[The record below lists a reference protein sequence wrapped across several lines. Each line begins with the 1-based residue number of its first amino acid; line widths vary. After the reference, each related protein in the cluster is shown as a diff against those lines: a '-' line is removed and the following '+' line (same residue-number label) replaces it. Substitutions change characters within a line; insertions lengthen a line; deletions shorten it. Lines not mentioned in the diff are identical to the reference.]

1 MSFNKSTVN
10 PGVERSA
17 TSLYSRASQMADPNN
32 VYSLPTRDKGIS
44 GKFPIQLGSAD
55 PRDMK
60 MAIRQELVGADG
72 AVPNMGI
79 AEAGPEVFDYVE
91 KKKEEVFYQQFL
103 AYVNNMANLG
113 NPAEA
118 SWWFEKFPMLKEKRL
133 ETIKREAEKQKRLAE
148 IQVTGPQNEDD
159 LFLLYMIDQDL
170 IKMPTRPLT
179 QLWLDDQYTA
189 NAVNFKRGLFS
200 PLSYKP
206 NFGGIPNS
214 VKAPT
219 WRNPFKLNNT
229 TGVRNTAI
237 TGPQP
242 LGFQVPEGTPFP
254 SSGIGSLY
262 PSQGTGQPPR
272 A

>member
-17 TSLYSRASQMADPNN
+17 SSLYSRAAQMADPNN

-55 PRDMK
+55 PRDVK
-60 MAIRQELVGADG
+60 MAIRQELVGPDG
-72 AVPNMGI
+72 AVSGMGI

-103 AYVNNMANLG
+103 AYVNGMANLG

-133 ETIKREAEKQKRLAE
+133 ETIKRESEKQKRLAE

-159 LFLLYMIDQDL
+159 LFLLYMIDQGL
-170 IKMPTRPLT
+170 IKMPTVPLT
-179 QLWLDDQYTA
+179 QIYIDPQYKA
-189 NAVNFKRGLFS
+189 NTDNFKRGLFS
-200 PLSYKP
+200 PLTYKP
-206 NFGGIPNS
+206 NFAGIPNA
-214 VKAPT
+214 VKTPT
-219 WRNPFKLNNT
+219 WKNPFKLQAD
-229 TGVRNTAI
+229 TGLRNPAI
-237 TGPQP
+237 RGPEN
-242 LGFQVPEGTPFP
+242 LGFGIAEGTPFP
-254 SSGIGSLY
+254 SAGISSLY
-262 PSQGTGQPPR
+262 PRNTGP
-272 A
+272 